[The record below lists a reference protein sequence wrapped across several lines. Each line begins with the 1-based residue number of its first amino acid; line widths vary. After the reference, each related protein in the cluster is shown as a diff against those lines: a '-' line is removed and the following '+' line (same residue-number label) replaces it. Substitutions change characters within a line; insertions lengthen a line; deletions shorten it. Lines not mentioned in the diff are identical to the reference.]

1 VTAVNRILRLL
12 CCVLLLA
19 CALVADANAQGQA
32 WPTRPV
38 KMIVPTGPGA
48 ATDVMARLMADSVSR
63 GLGQQMVVE
72 NIPGASGILAH
83 QQVARAAPD
92 GYTFLFSNTSGLAT
106 NPVTFKTLTYDPTRD
121 FAPVAM
127 VVDFGPQML
136 SVNAELPVH
145 STAELIAHAKA
156 NPGQLSYAVDVT
168 AGAAPIAARLLNKR
182 AGLGMVEVPYRS
194 AAQMAQDVAGGTVPV
209 LISSMAAAN
218 AMVQA
223 GKIRRLALS
232 SSKRFPAMPDM
243 PTIDETVPGV
253 TMDGWF
259 VVVAPAGV
267 PVEIVQRM
275 NHEVGEFLKGA
286 DIARRLAGFGLA
298 TSGAGTP
305 HSAGEFI
312 TREQEKWRQLAVELA
327 IEPQ

>member
-1 VTAVNRILRLL
+1 MRLCRWLL
-12 CCVLLLA
+12 CALLLVSA
-19 CALVADANAQGQA
+19 SAADAQT

-38 KMIVPTGPGA
+38 KLIVPTGPGA
-48 ATDVMARLMADSVSR
+48 ATDVMARLMGDAISR
-63 GLGQQMVVE
+63 ALGQQIVVE
-72 NIPGASGILAH
+72 NVPGASGILAH
-83 QQVARAAPD
+83 QAAARATPD
-92 GYTFLFSNTSGLAT
+92 GYTFLFTNTSGLAT
-106 NPVTFKTLTYDPTRD
+106 NPVTFKTIPYDPTKD

-136 SVNAELPVH
+136 SVNADVPVKT
-145 STAELIAHAKA
+145 TAELIAHAKA
-156 NPGQLSYAVDVT
+156 NPGKLSYAVDVT

-182 AGLGMVEVPYRS
+182 ASLGMVEVPYRS
-194 AAQMAQDVAGGTVPV
+194 AAQMAQDVASGTVPV

-232 SSKRFPAMPDM
+232 SSKRFPPLPDL
-243 PTIDETVPGV
+243 PTISETVPGV

-259 VVVAPAGV
+259 VVVAPAGAPAEAV
-267 PVEIVQRM
+267 TRLNREI
-275 NHEVGEFLKGA
+275 GEFLKGP
-286 DIARRLAGFGLA
+286 DIRERLARFGLG

-305 HSAGEFI
+305 ASTGEFI
-312 TREQEKWRQLAVELA
+312 RAEQEKWRGLAKELN